1 MKSSKIFNRG
11 VLDVLPLLIPVVP
24 FGLIIGVIGIEL
36 GFSPL
41 MVYATSLIVFS
52 GSAQIVLF
60 QLISGGASPIV
71 TLTSVGVTNS
81 RHFLYGAVLSEYLE
95 NLSTP
100 WKAFLSY
107 FLVDQ
112 SFALSHRFFK
122 QNSALKNKHYYLL
135 GSGFTLW
142 LTWQISSLIG
152 IFLGSIVPEELG
164 LSFAIPLTFLS
175 LIIHEFRK
183 TDHLLVIFV
192 SGFLAILFYEIPFKA
207 YIIAASLGALIAA
220 SIITNIKFKKNELD
234 INFYIRINYI
244 FFKVFNDII
253 NQKRYA

>member
-1 MKSSKIFNRG
+1 MTSKTKIFNKG

-36 GFSPL
+36 GFSPVF
-41 MVYATSLIVFS
+41 VYATSLIVFS

-60 QLISGGASPIV
+60 QLISGGASPVI

-81 RHFLYGAVLSEYLE
+81 RHLLYGAVLSEYLE
-95 NLSTP
+95 DLSTT

-122 QNSALKNKHYYLL
+122 KNTSLKNKHYYLL

-142 LTWQISSLIG
+142 FIWQISTLIG

-175 LIIHEFRK
+175 LIVHEFRK
-183 TDHLLVIFV
+183 YDHLLVIFV
-192 SGFLAILFYEIPFKA
+192 SGFLAILFYDIPFKA
-207 YIIAASLGALIAA
+207 YIIAASLAALIVA
-220 SIITNIKFKKNELD
+220 SIITNIKFKK
-234 INFYIRINYI
+234 
-244 FFKVFNDII
+244 K
-253 NQKRYA
+253 

>member
-1 MKSSKIFNRG
+1 MKSSKIFTKG
-11 VLDVLPLLIPVVP
+11 VLDVLPLLIPVFP

-41 MVYATSLIVFS
+41 MVYATSLIIFS
-52 GSAQIVLF
+52 GSAQIVFF
-60 QLISGGASPIV
+60 QLIFAGASPIV
-71 TLTSVGVTNS
+71 TLTSVAVTNS

-95 NLSTP
+95 DLSQS
-100 WKAFLSY
+100 WKIFLSY

-112 SFALSHRFFK
+112 SFALSHRYFK
-122 QNSALKNKHYYLL
+122 ENSSLKNKHYYLL

-142 LTWQISSLIG
+142 LVWQVSSLVG
-152 IFLGSIVPEELG
+152 IFLGAVVPEELG

-183 TDHLLVIFV
+183 LDHLIVIFV

-207 YIIAASLGALIAA
+207 YIIAASLGALIVAF
-220 SIITNIKFKKNELD
+220 IITNIKLKK
-234 INFYIRINYI
+234 
-244 FFKVFNDII
+244 K
-253 NQKRYA
+253 

>member
-1 MKSSKIFNRG
+1 MKSSKIFTEG
-11 VLDVLPLLIPVVP
+11 VLDTLPLLIPVFP
-24 FGLIIGVIGIEL
+24 FGLIIGVIGIDL

-41 MVYATSLIVFS
+41 MVYISSLIVFS

-60 QLISGGASPIV
+60 QLMSGGASPLV

-95 NLSTP
+95 NLSST

-112 SFALSHRFFK
+112 SFALSHKFFK
-122 QNSALKNKHYYLL
+122 KNSTLGNKHFYLL
-135 GSGFTLW
+135 GSGFALW
-142 LTWQISSLIG
+142 VVWQISSLVG

-183 TDHLLVIFV
+183 FDHLVVICV
-192 SGFLAILFYEIPFKA
+192 SGVLAIIFYEIPFKA
-207 YIIAASLGALIAA
+207 YIITASLGALFIAW
-220 SIITNIKFKKNELD
+220 IITNIKFKK
-234 INFYIRINYI
+234 
-244 FFKVFNDII
+244 K
-253 NQKRYA
+253 

>member
-1 MKSSKIFNRG
+1 MKSSKIFTKG
-11 VLDVLPLLIPVVP
+11 VLDTLPLLIPVFP
-24 FGLIIGVIGIEL
+24 FGLIIGVIGIDL

-41 MVYATSLIVFS
+41 MVYISSLIVFS

-60 QLISGGASPIV
+60 QLMSGGASPLV

-95 NLSTP
+95 NLSST

-112 SFALSHRFFK
+112 SFALSHKFFK
-122 QNSALKNKHYYLL
+122 KNVTLKNKHFYLL
-135 GSGFTLW
+135 GSGFALW
-142 LTWQISSLIG
+142 VVWQISSLVG

-183 TDHLLVIFV
+183 FDHLVVICV
-192 SGFLAILFYEIPFKA
+192 SGVLAIIFYEIPFKA
-207 YIIAASLGALIAA
+207 YIITASLGALFIAW
-220 SIITNIKFKKNELD
+220 IITNIKFKK
-234 INFYIRINYI
+234 
-244 FFKVFNDII
+244 K
-253 NQKRYA
+253 

>member
-1 MKSSKIFNRG
+1 MKSSKIFIKG
-11 VLDVLPLLIPVVP
+11 VLDVLPLLIPVFP

-41 MVYATSLIVFS
+41 MVYATSLIIFS
-52 GSAQIVLF
+52 GSAQIVFF
-60 QLISGGASPIV
+60 QLIFAGASPIV
-71 TLTSVGVTNS
+71 TLTSVAVTNS

-95 NLSTP
+95 DLSQS
-100 WKAFLSY
+100 WKIFLSY

-112 SFALSHRFFK
+112 SFALSHRYFK
-122 QNSALKNKHYYLL
+122 ENSSLKNKHYYLL

-142 LTWQISSLIG
+142 LVWQVSSLVG
-152 IFLGSIVPEELG
+152 IFLGAVVPEELG

-183 TDHLLVIFV
+183 PDHLIVIFV

-207 YIIAASLGALIAA
+207 YIIAASLGALIVAL
-220 SIITNIKFKKNELD
+220 IITNIRLKK
-234 INFYIRINYI
+234 
-244 FFKVFNDII
+244 K
-253 NQKRYA
+253 

>member
-1 MKSSKIFNRG
+1 MKRSKIFSKG
-11 VLDVLPLLIPVVP
+11 VLDVLPLLIPVFP

-41 MVYATSLIVFS
+41 MVYATSLIIFS
-52 GSAQIVLF
+52 GSAQIVFF
-60 QLISGGASPIV
+60 QLIFAGASPIV
-71 TLTSVGVTNS
+71 TLTSVAVTNS

-95 NLSTP
+95 DLSQS
-100 WKAFLSY
+100 WKIFLSY

-112 SFALSHRFFK
+112 SFALSHRYFK
-122 QNSALKNKHYYLL
+122 ENSSLINKHYYLL

-142 LTWQISSLIG
+142 LVWQVSSLVG
-152 IFLGSIVPEELG
+152 IFLGAVVPEELG

-183 TDHLLVIFV
+183 PDHLIVIFV

-207 YIIAASLGALIAA
+207 YIIAASLGALIVAL
-220 SIITNIKFKKNELD
+220 IITNIRLKK
-234 INFYIRINYI
+234 
-244 FFKVFNDII
+244 K
-253 NQKRYA
+253 